1 MTEKVILVDSNDTVI
16 GEMEKLEAHQKA
28 RLHRAVSVFIFN
40 SKGELLLQKRAESK
54 YHSPGLWTNTACT
67 HPRPKER
74 NQDAAARRLDEEMG
88 MNQIKLT
95 KLFDFIYKEK
105 FENGLTEYEFDH
117 VFVGISD
124 TLPIPEPTEVCD
136 FEYIDCERLLE
147 KIQKNPDNYT
157 VWFKKIVNH
166 VFSEVQIC
174 DLTKNENDEN

>member
-28 RLHRAVSVFIFN
+28 QLHRAVSVFIFN

-74 NQDAAARRLDEEMG
+74 NEDAAARRLAEEMG
-88 MNQIKLT
+88 IKQIKLT

-117 VFVGISD
+117 VFVGVSD
-124 TLPIPEPTEVCD
+124 DMPIPEPTEVCN
-136 FEYIDCERLLE
+136 FEYIEPEHLLAQIKYE
-147 KIQKNPDNYT
+147 PDNYT
-157 VWFKKIVNH
+157 VWFKKIITR
-166 VFSEVQIC
+166 VFSEVQTR
-174 DLTKNENDEN
+174 DYTKNENYEH

>member
-28 RLHRAVSVFIFN
+28 QLHRAVSVFIFN

-67 HPRPKER
+67 HPRPNER
-74 NQDAAARRLDEEMG
+74 NEDAAARRLDEEMG

-95 KLFDFIYKEK
+95 KLFDFIYKEN

-117 VFVGISD
+117 VFVGYSD
-124 TLPIPEPTEVCD
+124 ALPIPVPTEVGD
-136 FEYIDCERLLE
+136 FKYIDCERLFK

-157 VWFKKIVNH
+157 VWFKKIVNR
-166 VFSEVQIC
+166 VFSEVQIS